1 MAMPSDFLMARSL
14 LQGSRNAEGCVAAK
28 VPLVAG
34 RSTMVA
40 RRWSTRLRLGGDVTM
55 FTTRNVGGV
64 ALFLFGTTFLWLTP
78 SFASPGVST
87 EGVAWSITQVLAL
100 VTIALFTA
108 ATWGLFKKHGWW
120 ESVAV
125 VAAAVGFVV
134 LIPYWIAAGHAGES
148 NPAFNVLIHALGNV
162 GVLVLLLVPSL
173 EHWVDGHVLAGR

>member
-1 MAMPSDFLMARSL
+1 MARSL
-14 LQGSRNAEGCVAAK
+14 LQGIKERAEGRVAAK

-34 RSTMVA
+34 RSTVVE
-40 RRWSTRLRLGGDVTM
+40 RCWSTRLRLGGDFAM
-55 FTTRNVGGV
+55 FTTRNLGGV

-78 SFASPGVST
+78 SFASSGVST
-87 EGVAWSITQVLAL
+87 TGAAWSITQVLAL

-108 ATWGLFKKHGWW
+108 ATWGLFKKAGWW
-120 ESVAV
+120 EPVAV

-134 LIPYWIAAGHAGES
+134 LIPYWIAASHAGET

-173 EHWVDGHVLAGR
+173 EHWVDSHVLAGR